1 VLKAGIHGELAY
13 SAVDLDAIELIRGQ
27 ARWWA
32 LLLGET
38 SVLQTD
44 YRGEDS
50 YGYGALLYTELT
62 GWFGADQVLLDV
74 ETIPAATDFT
84 AVAGS
89 GVVGMGAVGGDRAT
103 PTSSSLPPATSRAA
117 LVNHGKFGIHCSL
130 ASVTEPLERLERRI
144 EDLRTEVRRAAM
156 AGDPGRARQLRVE
169 LRQAER
175 EWEDALTA
183 VTPASQQSD
192 PVGHPGPLPPIRDQA
207 HEALTFLGV
216 PAAPKLIV
224 SVHGA
229 FYGGEM
235 TGAQLASVRRDEDR
249 SFRSAPLARPYYLC
263 SALTADRLVPAR
275 GLLAVSTWPMARR
288 MIGPLSA
295 RVDFLRS
302 AIAIAEQVYR
312 LPETTLPALTLLWRF
327 AANIPG
333 AAQSIGE
340 MRAIAVAEAARAELA
355 IHEEADRA
363 HREAAAD
370 RARTQLDMIHQM
382 FGSTLNVVSRN
393 TRKN

>member
-1 VLKAGIHGELAY
+1 
-13 SAVDLDAIELIRGQ
+13 
-27 ARWWA
+27 
-32 LLLGET
+32 
-38 SVLQTD
+38 
-44 YRGEDS
+44 
-50 YGYGALLYTELT
+50 
-62 GWFGADQVLLDV
+62 
-74 ETIPAATDFT
+74 
-84 AVAGS
+84 
-89 GVVGMGAVGGDRAT
+89 MGG
-103 PTSSSLPPATSRAA
+103 
-117 LVNHGKFGIHCSL
+117 
-130 ASVTEPLERLERRI
+130 
-144 EDLRTEVRRAAM
+144 
-156 AGDPGRARQLRVE
+156 
-169 LRQAER
+169 
-175 EWEDALTA
+175 
-183 VTPASQQSD
+183 
-192 PVGHPGPLPPIRDQA
+192 PPIRDQA

-216 PAAPKLIV
+216 PAAPKLIG